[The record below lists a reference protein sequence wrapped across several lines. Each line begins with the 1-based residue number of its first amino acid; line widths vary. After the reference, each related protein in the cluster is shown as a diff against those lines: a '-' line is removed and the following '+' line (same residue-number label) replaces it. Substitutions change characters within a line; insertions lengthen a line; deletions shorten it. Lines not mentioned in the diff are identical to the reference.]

1 MTDAP
6 RTVRR
11 ARKIARK
18 IVPLFIRRRFVTTV
32 ERITRRTWKAGSHH
46 VGAPRCDMTIPAA
59 QALTE
64 LAEDLDTGARDWP
77 EWDPDLVPTSTG
89 PSRQEVAAMEATE
102 AARQAWEQL
111 GMGKE
116 NAR

>member
-6 RTVRR
+6 KTVSRAHKL
-11 ARKIARK
+11 ARKV
-18 IVPLFIRRRFVTTV
+18 VPLQIRKVFVTTV
-32 ERITRRTWKAGSHH
+32 DTRLGRKGRHH
-46 VGAPRCDMTIPAA
+46 LGAKRCDMTIPEA
-59 QALTE
+59 QSLTD
-64 LAEDLDTGARDWP
+64 LAEDLDTGARDWT

-89 PSRQEVAAMEATE
+89 PSRQEVAAGEATE